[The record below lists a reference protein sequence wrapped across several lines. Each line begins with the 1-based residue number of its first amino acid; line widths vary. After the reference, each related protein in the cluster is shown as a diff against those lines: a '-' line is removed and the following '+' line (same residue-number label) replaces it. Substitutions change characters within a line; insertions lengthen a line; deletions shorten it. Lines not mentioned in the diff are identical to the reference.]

1 LRRILKRHPDRIPEK
16 GIAVAR
22 DRSGGIDAARCDQP
36 SPLRRPGLAL
46 MRITPV
52 NEDRGAVERV
62 RQKGL
67 VGIDQKRCGHHPA
80 RIGQHSVV
88 GDDRQAFDLQRHRGV
103 DRQCDLV

>member
-1 LRRILKRHPDRIPEK
+1 
-16 GIAVAR
+16 
-22 DRSGGIDAARCDQP
+22 
-36 SPLRRPGLAL
+36 

-62 RQKGL
+62 RQKRL
-67 VGIDQKRCGHHPA
+67 VGIDQQRRRHHPV
-80 RIGQHSVV
+80 RVSQHPVV